1 MGRQAKRMP
10 LGLLLV
16 ALLQGLWSTPSAW
29 AQVDR
34 PLSLPKADVT
44 VTYRFDKMPY
54 GGPKK
59 LRITYTKG
67 GELVRVDAFRW
78 IEAKY
83 PTASTI
89 FDRPGDRL
97 IRVQPERRAYTES
110 SVGGSPNPGALIS
123 TDILFSRQG
132 TDTVAHAPCTE
143 WKVEAPGK
151 PNDQDTACVTDDGIV
166 LRLASKRPSVASLIA
181 IDIHYGTPPDDLFV
195 PPKDFTRERIP

>member
-1 MGRQAKRMP
+1 MGLHAKRMP
-10 LGLLLV
+10 LGLLG
-16 ALLQGLWSTPSAW
+16 ALLQGFWSPPSAW

-44 VTYRFDKMPY
+44 VTYRFDRMPY

-59 LRITYTKG
+59 LRITYAKG
-67 GELVRVDAFRW
+67 GELVRVDSFRW
-78 IEAKY
+78 SEAKY
-83 PTASTI
+83 PTVSTI

-97 IRVQPERRAYTES
+97 IRVEPERRAYTEH
-110 SVGGSPNPGALIS
+110 SVGNSPNPGALIS
-123 TDILFSRQG
+123 ADIPFSRQG

-181 IDIHYGTPPDDLFV
+181 IDIRYGAPPDDLFV
-195 PPKDFTRERIP
+195 PPKDFTRARIP

>member
-1 MGRQAKRMP
+1 MGLHARRMP
-10 LGLLLV
+10 LGLLV
-16 ALLQGLWSTPSAW
+16 ALLQGLWSMPSAW

-59 LRITYTKG
+59 LRITYAKG
-67 GELVRVDAFRW
+67 GELVRVDSFRW
-78 IEAKY
+78 SEAKY
-83 PTASTI
+83 PTVSTI

-97 IRVQPERRAYTES
+97 IRVEPERRAYTER
-110 SVGGSPNPGALIS
+110 SVGSSPNPGALIS
-123 TDILFSRQG
+123 ADMPFSRQG

-151 PNDQDTACVTDDGIV
+151 PNDQDTACVTDGGIV

-181 IDIHYGTPPDDLFV
+181 IDIHYGTPPDDLFL
-195 PPKDFTRERIP
+195 PPKDFTREQIP